1 MSPSAGSFKS
11 DSPTGFVFQ
20 NPDHQVVMP
29 TVAADVAFG
38 LGRCVRACMCVCDC
52 MCVRV
57 CVSECV
63 YV

>member
-1 MSPSAGSFKS
+1 VCVCVWVCVS
-11 DSPTGFVFQ
+11 
-20 NPDHQVVMP
+20 DHQVVMP
-29 TVAADVAFG
+29 TVAADVVFG